1 MGEQTEQESSEQLLT
16 ELADADRLHDLFG
29 GGDRGLLGLDDR
41 VADIGG
47 ERRPTGERPTGDRRE
62 TGDRRL
68 LTGDE
73 RRGGGERGDLR
84 PTGDRRAGGDR
95 GERGDRRPVCER
107 DRLRRL
113 GEGDDE
119 PSMYNDL

>member
-1 MGEQTEQESSEQLLT
+1 MFFGEQTEQESSEQLLT
-16 ELADADRLHDLFG
+16 ELADAERRHDFG
-29 GGDRGLLGLDDR
+29 GGDRGRCGLDR

-47 ERRPTGERPTGDRRE
+47 DRRPTGERPTGDRRE
-62 TGDRRL
+62 IGDRRL
-68 LTGDE
+68 LTGE

-95 GERGDRRPVCER
+95 GERGVRRPVCDRE
-107 DRLRRL
+107 RLRRL

-119 PSMYNDL
+119 PSMYKDL